1 MIQVCKKRSKV
12 GEIIVSCVWGGG
24 LGGDSIYCGDNR
36 HEPVFTATFKVLF
49 RDDKSGSLDIVSY
62 LY

>member
-12 GEIIVSCVWGGG
+12 AEIILSCVCGGG
-24 LGGDSIYCGDNR
+24 GGDSIYCGDNR

-49 RDDKSGSLDIVSY
+49 RVDKSSSLDIVSY